1 MLHKNIL
8 SRWKSGNTIM
18 NTYDICGSVRIVAN
32 SEDEALD
39 IMDNLIKNNL
49 IEDYHVNEIEVQ

>member
-1 MLHKNIL
+1 MK
-8 SRWKSGNTIM
+8 
-18 NTYDICGSVRIVAN
+18 TYDICGSVRIVAN

-39 IMDNLIKNNL
+39 IMDNLRKNNL

>member
-1 MLHKNIL
+1 
-8 SRWKSGNTIM
+8 M

-39 IMDNLIKNNL
+39 IMDNLRINNL
-49 IEDYHVNEIEVQ
+49 IQDYHVNEIEVQ

>member
-1 MLHKNIL
+1 
-8 SRWKSGNTIM
+8 M

-39 IMDNLIKNNL
+39 IMDNLRNNNL
-49 IEDYHVNEIEVQ
+49 IQDYHVNEIEVQ

>member
-1 MLHKNIL
+1 
-8 SRWKSGNTIM
+8 M

-32 SEDEALD
+32 TEDEALD

>member
-1 MLHKNIL
+1 
-8 SRWKSGNTIM
+8 M
-18 NTYDICGSVRIVAN
+18 NTYDICGSVRILAN

-39 IMDNLIKNNL
+39 IMDNLRSNNL

>member
-1 MLHKNIL
+1 
-8 SRWKSGNTIM
+8 M